1 MRIRDLF
8 QQRLGFTRNEIIVVG
23 LLCAGLTAGTAVRMF
38 RSTPQGQRLFPYA
51 ATDSAFERGARAWQ
65 AEMRTRADSGRTHAA
80 PRPVNI
86 NEATG
91 PELVA
96 LPGIG
101 PAMAARIIAYR
112 REHGRFT
119 SVEELDGVKGIG
131 PATLQRLRP
140 FVRVT
145 GAGVHHE
152 SVPMTQ
158 TTTEHR

>member
-1 MRIRDLF
+1 MRILDLLH
-8 QQRLGFTRNEIIVVG
+8 QRFGFTRNEIVVVG

-38 RSTPQGQRLFPYA
+38 RGTPQGQRFFPYA

-65 AEMRTRADSGRTHAA
+65 AELRTRPDSGRATAA

-91 PELVA
+91 PELIA

-112 REHGRFT
+112 KDHGRFT
-119 SVEELDGVKGIG
+119 SVEQLDGVKGIG

-145 GAGVHHE
+145 GATVHHE
-152 SVPMTQ
+152 AVPMTH